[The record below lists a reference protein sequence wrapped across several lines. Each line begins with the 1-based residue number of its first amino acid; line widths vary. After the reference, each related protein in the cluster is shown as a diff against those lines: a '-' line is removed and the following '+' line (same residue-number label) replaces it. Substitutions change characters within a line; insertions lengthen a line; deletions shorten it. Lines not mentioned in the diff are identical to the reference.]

1 MSARGC
7 DLTNRSHYHVG
18 ADVRPTMFQLCFIY
32 SERYIMVY
40 NCTFD
45 FPSFNQTSLL
55 VTNDG

>member
-32 SERYIMVY
+32 LERYIMVY

-45 FPSFNQTSLL
+45 FPSFN
-55 VTNDG
+55 